1 MQEDLDRL
9 VRAWRTGDLRGM
21 EEEFR
26 QERARSP
33 ELYDELLGARN
44 RRWLPQIEALL
55 DDDRNY
61 LVVVGTLH
69 FVGPDGLLDLL
80 KRAGHKPIVLPE
92 RSPGAQR

>member
-1 MQEDLDRL
+1 MLCGRFIRSRRCDGPVIR
-9 VRAWRTGDLRGM
+9 RTTSTTTGVTKSEKM
-21 EEEFR
+21 NV
-26 QERARSP
+26 P
-33 ELYDELLGARN
+33 TN
-44 RRWLPQIEALL
+44 PMRRWLPQIEALL